1 MKQFKYE
8 FEVDTEGKVVRFA
21 GRHFDKPRMVSTREL
36 MRMFGYHGISKYNC
50 QKFNEEFGIT
60 PVNLRKK
67 LNATIRKIWID
78 PIEQEVKRYGFS
90 YGSKLNPRSVQQI
103 WENLDVIREVQ
114 EDGLD
119 NLEPFAAILGK
130 NPQQMK
136 EIVGK
141 SAWKQLCKNSR
152 TRNTYIAS
160 ALLRRG
166 FSSVKTINS
175 FPSWVL
181 KQGYRGHIPFDDTGL
196 WVLEQ
201 FKPGEARNMRRLG
214 QFLGFRR
221 MIMERSDTKRMAN
234 ELGLK
239 FSEKWDYP
247 TIHKKHEEY
256 TKLIEQR
263 RFSKDVFDWA
273 KDFKV
278 KGLTHGDFEAILL
291 DNAYAIAEEGMEMH
305 HCVASYAD
313 ASRSGDYLVYSIL
326 RKGERYSTLGIRVG
340 LERINLVGGATLV
353 VGGKYRLNQHYKA
366 CNKPV
371 DNEEANELAEI
382 LITKLNTITREETA
396 EEVK

>member
-1 MKQFKYE
+1 MKPFKHE
-8 FEVDTEGKVVRFA
+8 FKVDAERKVIHFA
-21 GRHFDKPRMVSTREL
+21 GRYFDEPRIVCTRAL
-36 MRMFGYHGISKYNC
+36 MKRFGYCGVSKYNC
-50 QKFNEEFGIT
+50 QKFNEDFGIT
-60 PVNLRKK
+60 PVKLRKK
-67 LNATIRKIWID
+67 INAKIREMWID
-78 PIEQEVKRYGFS
+78 PVEQEVRRYGFS
-90 YGSKLNPRSVQQI
+90 YGGKLNSQRIQRI
-103 WENLDVIREVQ
+103 WEHLDVIREVQ

-130 NPQQMK
+130 NPQQMR
-136 EIVGK
+136 EAVGK
-141 SAWKQLCKNSR
+141 AAWKQLCKNSR
-152 TRNTYIAS
+152 TRNTYLAS
-160 ALLRRG
+160 ALLRGG
-166 FSSVKTINS
+166 FDSVKTINS

-201 FKPGEARNMRRLG
+201 FKPGEARNMRRSG

-256 TKLIEQR
+256 TKLIEER

-273 KDFKV
+273 KDFKL
-278 KGLTHGDFEAILL
+278 KGLTHGDFEATLL
-291 DNAYAIAEEGMEMH
+291 DNAYVIAEEGRMMH

>member
-90 YGSKLNPRSVQQI
+90 YGSKLSPRSVQQI

-136 EIVGK
+136 ELVGK

-160 ALLRRG
+160 ALLRKG

-181 KQGYRGHIPFDDTGL
+181 KHGYRGYIPLDDSGL

-201 FKPGEARNMRRLG
+201 FKPGEVRNKRQSG
-214 QFLGFRR
+214 QFFDIRL
-221 MIMERSDTKRMAN
+221 MLIKRSDTKRMAN

-326 RKGERYSTLGIRVG
+326 HKGERYSTLGIRV
-340 LERINLVGGATLV
+340 ERVRINIVCGSSVV
-353 VGGKYRLNQHYKA
+353 VGDKYQLNQHYKA

-371 DNEEANELAEI
+371 DDDGANELAEI
-382 LITKLNTITREETA
+382 LMVKLNQKEEML
-396 EEVK
+396 

>member
-21 GRHFDKPRMVSTREL
+21 GRHFDKPRMVSTREI
-36 MRMFGYHGISKYNC
+36 MKAFGYYGISKYNC

-67 LNATIRKIWID
+67 INVAIREMWIA
-78 PIEQEVKRYGFS
+78 PVEQEVKRYGFS
-90 YGSKLNPRSVQQI
+90 YGSKLSPRSVQQI

-181 KQGYRGHIPFDDTGL
+181 KQGYRGHIPFDETGL

-201 FKPGEARNMRRLG
+201 FKPGEARNMLPSG
-214 QFLGFRR
+214 QFFGFRR

-239 FSEKWDYP
+239 FSEKWDYA

-256 TKLIEQR
+256 TKLIEER

-273 KDFKV
+273 KDFKI
-278 KGLTHGDFEAILL
+278 KGLTHGDFEATLL
-291 DNAYAIAEEGMEMH
+291 DNAYAIAEEGRMMH

-326 RKGERYSTLGIRVG
+326 RKGERYSTLGVRVG
-340 LERINLVGGATLV
+340 VERINLVGGATLV

-371 DNEEANELAEI
+371 DDDCANELAEI
-382 LITKLNTITREETA
+382 LIAKLNQKEEI
-396 EEVK
+396 

>member
-21 GRHFDKPRMVSTREL
+21 GRHFDKPRMVSTREV
-36 MRMFGYHGISKYNC
+36 MKAFGYHGISKYNC

-67 LNATIRKIWID
+67 LNATIRKIWIG

-90 YGSKLNPRSVQQI
+90 YGSKLNPRSVQKI

-136 EIVGK
+136 ELVGK

-160 ALLRRG
+160 IMLKRWG
-166 FSSVKTINS
+166 IDSVKTINS

-181 KQGYRGHIPFDDTGL
+181 KQGCNRYIPINDSGL

-201 FKPGEARNMRRLG
+201 LKPGEARNKKRSIIS
-214 QFLGFRR
+214 R
-221 MIMERSDTKRMAN
+221 MLIERSDTERMAN

-256 TKLIEQR
+256 AKLIEQR

-278 KGLTHGDFEAILL
+278 KSLTHGDFEATLL
-291 DNAYAIAEEGMEMH
+291 DNAYAIAEEGRMMH

-326 RKGERYSTLGIRVG
+326 RKGERYSTLGVRAG

-371 DNEEANELAEI
+371 DDEGANELAEI